1 MSGETEVFS
10 NFISLGSACQTAS
23 SMEKYGLRGWSGP
36 FDWLVTDSLQWV
48 LHYMETDFADFL
60 KKENLERCQ
69 ENPKTFVERKS
80 GFIFRHDHEYPF
92 EDKYDKLKEKYQ
104 KKIDRFQ
111 EETVKKTCFLRT
123 VISSDEVKYIAR
135 NYEYINDI
143 IKRKNT
149 ENEIIFLLRPDA
161 VICEPI
167 PFRYYVMPGKWNGGP
182 NAVIRSWF
190 DGADEF
196 LEYCIRRYDVM
207 TLMKN
212 IVFDRNKQ
220 EKTFHNTQTRYQTL
234 LKLTDCDFQKIE
246 VPESIIIYGA
256 GNIGRKFYEKIKGKC
271 HVECFVDKD
280 CAGKSIDKIP
290 VLKLEEA
297 GRGEKLID
305 IVTPTYD
312 FQKIYEDIKAH
323 DDSAE
328 IISLDS
334 ILGKN

>member
-23 SMEKYGLRGWSGP
+23 SMEKYGLRSWSGP

-123 VISSDEVKYIAR
+123 VISSDEVKYIAQ

-143 IKRKNT
+143 IKRKNSRS
-149 ENEIIFLLRPDA
+149 EIIFLLRQE
-161 VICEPI
+161 VEISEPI

-196 LEYCIRRYDVM
+196 LEYCIRRYNVM

-220 EKTFHNTQTRYQTL
+220 EKIFNIAQERYQTL
-234 LKLTDCDFQKIE
+234 LKLTDCEINNMDI
-246 VPESIIIYGA
+246 PEKVIIYGA
-256 GNIGRKFYEKIKGKC
+256 GNIGRRFYKIIKGKC
-271 HVECFVDKD
+271 EVKCFIDKD
-280 CAGKSIDKIP
+280 CAGEVIDRIP
-290 VLKLEEA
+290 VQRLEEV
-297 GRGEKLID
+297 GRGEQVSY

-312 FQKIYEDIKAH
+312 FQNIFEDIKAH
-323 DDSAE
+323 DDNAK

-334 ILGKN
+334 ILKKR

>member
-23 SMEKYGLRGWSGP
+23 SMGKYGLRSWSGP
-36 FDWLVTDSLQWV
+36 FDWLVTDSLKWV

-60 KKENLERCQ
+60 KKENLERCH
-69 ENPKTFVERKS
+69 ENPKTFVERES

-143 IKRKNT
+143 IKRKNSRS
-149 ENEIIFLLRPDA
+149 EIIFLLRQE
-161 VICEPI
+161 VEISIPI

-220 EKTFHNTQTRYQTL
+220 EKIFNIAQERYQTL
-234 LKLTDCDFQKIE
+234 LKLTDCEINNMDI
-246 VPESIIIYGA
+246 PEKVIIYGA
-256 GNIGRKFYEKIKGKC
+256 GNIGRRFYKIIKGKC
-271 HVECFVDKD
+271 EVKCFIDKD
-280 CAGKSIDKIP
+280 CAGEVIDRIP
-290 VLKLEEA
+290 VQRLEEV
-297 GRGEKLID
+297 GRGEQVSY

-312 FQKIYEDIKAH
+312 FQNILEDIKAH
-323 DDSAE
+323 DDSAK

-334 ILGKN
+334 ILKKR

>member
-143 IKRKNT
+143 IKRKNSR
-149 ENEIIFLLRPDA
+149 NEIIFLLRQE
-161 VICEPI
+161 VQTSEPI

-190 DGADEF
+190 DGADGF

-220 EKTFHNTQTRYQTL
+220 EKIFNIAQERYQTL
-234 LKLTDCDFQKIE
+234 LKLTDCEINNMDI
-246 VPESIIIYGA
+246 PEKVIIYGA
-256 GNIGRKFYEKIKGKC
+256 GNIGRRFYKIIKGKC
-271 HVECFVDKD
+271 EVKCFIDKD
-280 CAGKSIDKIP
+280 CAGGVIDRIP
-290 VLKLEEA
+290 VRRLEEA
-297 GRGEKLID
+297 GRGEQVSY

-312 FQKIYEDIKAH
+312 FQNIYEDIKAH
-323 DDSAE
+323 DDSAK
-328 IISLDS
+328 IILLDS
-334 ILGKN
+334 ILKKR

>member
-143 IKRKNT
+143 IKRKNSRS
-149 ENEIIFLLRPDA
+149 EIIFLLRQE
-161 VICEPI
+161 VEISIPI

-220 EKTFHNTQTRYQTL
+220 EKIFNIAQERYQTL
-234 LKLTDCDFQKIE
+234 LKLTDCEINNMDI
-246 VPESIIIYGA
+246 PEKVIIYGA
-256 GNIGRKFYEKIKGKC
+256 GNIGRRFYKIIKGKC
-271 HVECFVDKD
+271 EVKCFIDKD
-280 CAGKSIDKIP
+280 CAGEVIDRIP
-290 VLKLEEA
+290 VQRLEEV
-297 GRGEKLID
+297 GRGEQVSY

-312 FQKIYEDIKAH
+312 FQNILEDIKAH
-323 DDSAE
+323 DDSAK

-334 ILGKN
+334 ILKKR

>member
-23 SMEKYGLRGWSGP
+23 SMEKYGLRSWSGP

-123 VISSDEVKYIAR
+123 VISSDEVKYIAQ

-143 IKRKNT
+143 IKRKNSRS
-149 ENEIIFLLRPDA
+149 EIIFLLRQE
-161 VICEPI
+161 VEISEPI

-196 LEYCIRRYDVM
+196 LEYCIRRYNVM

-220 EKTFHNTQTRYQTL
+220 EKIFNIAQERYQTL
-234 LKLTDCDFQKIE
+234 LKLTDCEINNMDI
-246 VPESIIIYGA
+246 PEKVIIYGA
-256 GNIGRKFYEKIKGKC
+256 GNIGRRFYKIIKGKC
-271 HVECFVDKD
+271 EVKCFIDKD
-280 CAGKSIDKIP
+280 CAGEVIDRIP
-290 VLKLEEA
+290 VQRLEEV
-297 GRGEKLID
+297 GRGEQVSY

-312 FQKIYEDIKAH
+312 FQNIFEDIKAH
-323 DDSAE
+323 DDSAK

-334 ILGKN
+334 ILKKR